1 MSRIGAKS
9 LALPAGVTVTVSGSN
24 VTVKGPK
31 GELKLTTLPE
41 VSVVV
46 EGTTLTVKRK
56 DNSID
61 AKARHGLTRQLI
73 NNMVLGVT
81 KGFEKG
87 MEIIGVGYK
96 VQIKG
101 KAVVFNLGHS
111 HPINFDLPAGI
122 EMAQDEKNKNIVYVR
137 GIDKQLVGQ
146 VASDIRN
153 LRPPEPYKGKGIKYL
168 TETIRRKAGKAA
180 AAKGGA

>member
-9 LALPAGVTVTVSGSN
+9 LAIPTGVTITVSGTKL
-24 VTVKGPK
+24 TVKGPK
-31 GELKLTTLPE
+31 GELHIQLLPE
-41 VSVVV
+41 VSVAI
-46 EGTTLTVKRK
+46 EGAELKVSRK
-56 DNSID
+56 DNSIN

-73 NNMVLGVT
+73 NNMIQGVT

-96 VQIKG
+96 AQLKG
-101 KAVVFNLGHS
+101 KVIVFNLGHS

-122 EMAQDEKNKNIVYVR
+122 EVAQDEKNKNIIYVR